1 VNPLLAGGAT
11 TACFLIAGWGW
22 RLLRD
27 RGPEARLQTATTGR
41 AERVGRTSL
50 VARLYDFL
58 GDRFAP
64 RVLGY
69 LSENK
74 RASIRRKLDAAGK
87 PGGMTLQGYA
97 GRKAGYTIIM
107 GGAGALF
114 ALRGNVLP
122 GVLFIAFGW
131 FYTDIWLSGVA
142 RARQARIQRDLPDF
156 LDILAVTVSAGV
168 AFRSALERVAEAL
181 EGPLGE
187 EIMTALRQMELGMSR
202 RQALEGIKDRNS
214 SESLNQFITALLQA
228 EELGVPLADALGN
241 LAEDMRR
248 SFYQAARRRAAK
260 ASPRVSLIVSTVIVP
275 GAIILIVASVISGTD
290 LDFGNFLGD

>member
-1 VNPLLAGGAT
+1 MNPLIAGGAT
-11 TACFLIAGWGW
+11 TACLLIAGWGW
-22 RLLRD
+22 KLVRD
-27 RGPEARLQTATTGR
+27 PGPEARLQTGSSQR
-41 AERVGRTSL
+41 QKKVGRTSL
-50 VARLYDFL
+50 IARLYDFL

-64 RVLGY
+64 RVMGY
-69 LSENK
+69 LSESK
-74 RASIRRKLDAAGK
+74 RTAIRRKLDAAGR

-114 ALRGNVLP
+114 ALRGSWLP
-122 GVLFIAFGW
+122 GILLIAFGW

-181 EGPLGE
+181 QGPLGE

-275 GAIILIVASVISGTD
+275 GAIVLIVASVIAGTD
-290 LDFGNFLGD
+290 LDFGSFLGE

>member
-1 VNPLLAGGAT
+1 VNPLIAGGAT
-11 TACFLIAGWGW
+11 TACLLVAGWGW
-22 RLLRD
+22 RLVRD
-27 RGPEARLQTATTGR
+27 RGPERLQTASRGA

-50 VARLYDFL
+50 VARLYDSL

-69 LSENK
+69 LSDNK
-74 RASIRRKLDAAGK
+74 RAAIRRKLDAAGK

-114 ALRGNVLP
+114 ALRGNLVP

-181 EGPLGE
+181 QGPLGE

-260 ASPRVSLIVSTVIVP
+260 AAPRVSLIVSTVIVP
-275 GAIILIVASVISGTD
+275 GAIVLIVASVIAGTD
-290 LDFGNFLGD
+290 LNFGNFLGE

>member
-1 VNPLLAGGAT
+1 MHPLLAGGAT
-11 TACFLIAGWGW
+11 TACLLIAGWGV
-22 RLLRD
+22 RLMRD
-27 RGPEARLQTATTGR
+27 RGPAARLQAASSGR
-41 AERVGRTSL
+41 SESSGRTSL
-50 VARLYDFL
+50 VARLYDYL

-64 RVLGY
+64 GVLGY

-74 RASIRRKLDAAGK
+74 RAAIRRKLDAAGK

-114 ALRGNVLP
+114 ALRGSWLLGLV
-122 GVLFIAFGW
+122 FIAFGW

-142 RARQARIQRDLPDF
+142 RARQARIERDLPDF

-168 AFRSALERVAEAL
+168 AFRSALERVSEAL
-181 EGPLGE
+181 GGPLSE
-187 EIMTALRQMELGMSR
+187 EVLTALRQMELGMSR
-202 RQALEGIKDRNS
+202 RHALEGIRQRNS
-214 SESLNQFITALLQA
+214 SESLNQFVTALLQA

-260 ASPRVSLIVSTVIVP
+260 ASPRVSLIVSIVIVP
-275 GAIILIVASVISGTD
+275 GAIILIVSSVIAGTD
-290 LDFGNFLGD
+290 IDFGNFFGG

>member
-1 VNPLLAGGAT
+1 MNPMIAGGAT
-11 TACFLIAGWGW
+11 TACLLIAGWGW
-22 RLLRD
+22 RLVRD
-27 RGPEARLQTATTGR
+27 PGPEARLQSASSER
-41 AERVGRTSL
+41 QKRVGRTSL

-64 RVLGY
+64 RVMGY
-69 LSENK
+69 LSESK
-74 RASIRRKLDAAGK
+74 REAIRRKLDAAGR

-114 ALRGNVLP
+114 ALRGTWLP
-122 GVLFIAFGW
+122 GILFIAFGW

-142 RARQARIQRDLPDF
+142 RARQGRIQRDLPDF

-181 EGPLGE
+181 QGPLGE

-202 RQALEGIKDRNS
+202 RNALEGIKDRNS

-275 GAIILIVASVISGTD
+275 GAIILIVASVIAGTD
-290 LDFGNFLGD
+290 LDFGSFLGE

>member
-1 VNPLLAGGAT
+1 MNPLIAGGAT
-11 TACFLIAGWGW
+11 TACLLIAGWGW
-22 RLLRD
+22 RLVRD
-27 RGPEARLQTATTGR
+27 PGPEARLQSASFGR
-41 AERVGRTSL
+41 QEKVGRTSL

-64 RVLGY
+64 RVMGY
-69 LSENK
+69 LSESK
-74 RASIRRKLDAAGK
+74 REAIRRKLDAAGR

-114 ALRGNVLP
+114 ALRGSWLP
-122 GVLFIAFGW
+122 GILFIAFGW

-181 EGPLGE
+181 QGPLGE

-275 GAIILIVASVISGTD
+275 GAIVLIVASVIAGTD
-290 LDFGNFLGD
+290 LDFGSFLGE

>member
-1 VNPLLAGGAT
+1 MNPLIAGGAT
-11 TACFLIAGWGW
+11 TACLLIAGWGW
-22 RLLRD
+22 RLVRD
-27 RGPEARLQTATTGR
+27 PGPGARLQTASSERRER
-41 AERVGRTSL
+41 AGRTSL

-64 RVLGY
+64 RVMGY

-74 RASIRRKLDAAGK
+74 RAAIRRKLDAAGR

-114 ALRGNVLP
+114 ALRGTWLP

-181 EGPLGE
+181 QGPLGE

-275 GAIILIVASVISGTD
+275 GAIILIVASVIAGTD
-290 LDFGNFLGD
+290 LNFGSFLGE

>member
-1 VNPLLAGGAT
+1 MHPLLAGGAT
-11 TACFLIAGWGW
+11 TACLLIAGWGW

-27 RGPEARLQTATTGR
+27 RGPEARVRTTHLAGAPKEGR
-41 AERVGRTSL
+41 HSL
-50 VARLYDFL
+50 VARLYDYL

-107 GGAGALF
+107 GTAGLLF
-114 ALRGNVLP
+114 VVRGTWIA
-122 GVLFIAFGW
+122 GIAFIAFGW

-142 RARQARIQRDLPDF
+142 RARQARIERDLPDF

-168 AFRSALERVAEAL
+168 AFRSALERVSEAL
-181 EGPLGE
+181 EGPLSE

-202 RQALEGIKDRNS
+202 RQALDGIRSRNS

-248 SFYQAARRRAAK
+248 SFYQSARRRAAK

-275 GAIILIVASVISGTD
+275 GAIVLIVASVIAGTD
-290 LDFGNFLGD
+290 IDFGSFFGA

>member
-1 VNPLLAGGAT
+1 VNPLIAGGAT
-11 TACFLIAGWGW
+11 TACLLIAGWGW
-22 RLLRD
+22 KLVRD
-27 RGPEARLQTATTGR
+27 PGPEARLQSGSSQR
-41 AERVGRTSL
+41 QEKVGRTSL
-50 VARLYDFL
+50 IARLYDFL

-64 RVLGY
+64 RVMGY
-69 LSENK
+69 LSESK
-74 RASIRRKLDAAGK
+74 RTAIRRKLDAAGR

-114 ALRGNVLP
+114 ALRGTWLA
-122 GVLFIAFGW
+122 GILFIAFGW

-181 EGPLGE
+181 QGPLGE

-202 RQALEGIKDRNS
+202 RNALEGIKDRNS

-275 GAIILIVASVISGTD
+275 GAIVLIVASVIAGTD
-290 LDFGNFLGD
+290 LDFGSFLGE

>member
-1 VNPLLAGGAT
+1 VHPLLAGGAT
-11 TACFLIAGWGW
+11 TACFLLAGWGW
-22 RLLRD
+22 RLMRD
-27 RGPEARLQTATTGR
+27 RGPASRLQTAAPGS
-41 AERVGRTSL
+41 AEASGRTSL
-50 VARLYDFL
+50 VSRLYDNL

-64 RVLGY
+64 RVMGY
-69 LSENK
+69 LSENR
-74 RASIRRKLDAAGK
+74 RAAIRRKLDSAGR
-87 PGGMTLQGYA
+87 PGGMSVQGYA

-114 ALRGNVLP
+114 VLRANLVLGALCIG
-122 GVLFIAFGW
+122 FGW

-142 RARQARIQRDLPDF
+142 RARQARIERDLPDF
-156 LDILAVTVSAGV
+156 LDILAVTVAAGV
-168 AFRSALERVAEAL
+168 AFRSALERVSEAL
-181 EGPLGE
+181 EGPLSE

-202 RQALEGIKDRNS
+202 RQALEGVRGRNS
-214 SESLNQFITALLQA
+214 SESLNQFVTALLQA

>member
-1 VNPLLAGGAT
+1 MNPLIAGGAT
-11 TACFLIAGWGW
+11 TACLLVAGWGW
-22 RLLRD
+22 RLVRD
-27 RGPEARLQTATTGR
+27 RGPERLQTASRGG

-50 VARLYDFL
+50 VARLYDSL

-69 LSENK
+69 LSDNK
-74 RASIRRKLDAAGK
+74 RAAIRRKLDAAGK

-114 ALRGNVLP
+114 ALRGNLVP

-181 EGPLGE
+181 QGPLGE

-260 ASPRVSLIVSTVIVP
+260 AAPRVSLIVSTVIVP
-275 GAIILIVASVISGTD
+275 GAIVLIVASVIAGTD
-290 LDFGNFLGD
+290 LNFGNFLGE

>member
-1 VNPLLAGGAT
+1 MNPLIAGGAT
-11 TACFLIAGWGW
+11 TACLLIAGWGW
-22 RLLRD
+22 KLVRD
-27 RGPEARLQTATTGR
+27 PGPEARLQGASSGR
-41 AERVGRTSL
+41 QEKVGRTSL

-64 RVLGY
+64 RVMGY

-74 RASIRRKLDAAGK
+74 RDAIRRKLDAAGR

-114 ALRGNVLP
+114 ALRGTWLA
-122 GVLFIAFGW
+122 GILFIAFGW

-181 EGPLGE
+181 QGPLGE

-202 RQALEGIKDRNS
+202 RNALEGIKDRNS

-275 GAIILIVASVISGTD
+275 GAIILIVASVIAGTD
-290 LDFGNFLGD
+290 LNFGSFLGE

>member
-1 VNPLLAGGAT
+1 MNPLVAGGAT
-11 TACFLIAGWGW
+11 TACLLVAGWGW

-27 RGPEARLQTATTGR
+27 RGPEARLQTASSHR

-114 ALRGNVLP
+114 ALRGSVLV
-122 GVLFIAFGW
+122 GALFIAFGW

-142 RARQARIQRDLPDF
+142 RARQARIERDLPDF

-168 AFRSALERVAEAL
+168 AFRSALERVSEAL
-181 EGPLGE
+181 GGPLSE
-187 EIMTALRQMELGMSR
+187 EVLTALRQMELGMSR
-202 RQALEGIKDRNS
+202 RHALEGIRQRNS
-214 SESLNQFITALLQA
+214 SESLNQFVTALLQA

-260 ASPRVSLIVSTVIVP
+260 ASPRVSLIVSIVIVP
-275 GAIILIVASVISGTD
+275 GAIILIVSSVIAGTD
-290 LDFGNFLGD
+290 IDFGNFFGG

>member
-1 VNPLLAGGAT
+1 VHPLIAGGAT
-11 TACFLIAGWGW
+11 TACLLIAGWGW
-22 RLLRD
+22 RLVRD
-27 RGPEARLQTATTGR
+27 RGPEARLQSASSAR
-41 AERVGRTSL
+41 PKRVGRTSL

-74 RASIRRKLDAAGK
+74 RTTIRRKLDAAGK

-114 ALRGNVLP
+114 ALRGNLLP

-202 RQALEGIKDRNS
+202 RQALVGIKDRNS

-275 GAIILIVASVISGTD
+275 GAIILIVASVIAGTD
-290 LDFGNFLGD
+290 LDFGNFLGE

>member
-1 VNPLLAGGAT
+1 MNPLIAGGAT
-11 TACFLIAGWGW
+11 TACLLVAGWGW
-22 RLLRD
+22 RLVRD
-27 RGPEARLQTATTGR
+27 RGPEDRLQTASFVR
-41 AERVGRTSL
+41 RKREGRTSL

-64 RVLGY
+64 RVMGY

-74 RASIRRKLDAAGK
+74 RATIRRKLDAAGR

-114 ALRGNVLP
+114 ALRGNLLP
-122 GVLFIAFGW
+122 GILFIAFGW

-181 EGPLGE
+181 QGPLGE
-187 EIMTALRQMELGMSR
+187 EVMTALRQMELGMSR

-275 GAIILIVASVISGTD
+275 GAIILIVASVIAGTD
-290 LDFGNFLGD
+290 LDFGSFLSE

>member
-1 VNPLLAGGAT
+1 MNPLVAGGAT
-11 TACFLIAGWGW
+11 TACLIVAGWGW

-27 RGPEARLQTATTGR
+27 RGPEARLQTASSGR
-41 AERVGRTSL
+41 AERAGRTSL

-114 ALRGNVLP
+114 ALRGSVLV

-181 EGPLGE
+181 RGPLGE

-275 GAIILIVASVISGTD
+275 GAMILIVASVISGTD

>member
-1 VNPLLAGGAT
+1 MNPLIAGGAT
-11 TACFLIAGWGW
+11 TACLLIAGWGW
-22 RLLRD
+22 RLVRD
-27 RGPEARLQTATTGR
+27 PGPGARLQTASSAR
-41 AERVGRTSL
+41 QESVGRTSL
-50 VARLYDFL
+50 VARLYDVL

-64 RVLGY
+64 RVMGY

-74 RASIRRKLDAAGK
+74 RAAIRRKLDAAGR

-114 ALRGNVLP
+114 ALRGTWLP

-181 EGPLGE
+181 QGPLGE

-275 GAIILIVASVISGTD
+275 GAIILIVASVIAGTD
-290 LDFGNFLGD
+290 LNFGSFLGE

>member
-1 VNPLLAGGAT
+1 MNPLVAGGAT
-11 TACFLIAGWGW
+11 TACLLVAGWGW

-27 RGPEARLQTATTGR
+27 RGPEARLQTASSHR

-114 ALRGNVLP
+114 ALRGSVLV
-122 GVLFIAFGW
+122 GALFIAFGW

-181 EGPLGE
+181 QGPLGE

>member
-1 VNPLLAGGAT
+1 MNPLIAGGAT
-11 TACFLIAGWGW
+11 TACLLIAGWGW
-22 RLLRD
+22 KLVRD
-27 RGPEARLQTATTGR
+27 PGPGARLQTASSER
-41 AERVGRTSL
+41 RERVGRTSL

-64 RVLGY
+64 RVMGY

-74 RASIRRKLDAAGK
+74 RAAIRRKLDAAGR

-114 ALRGNVLP
+114 ALRGTWLP
-122 GVLFIAFGW
+122 GILFIAFGW

-181 EGPLGE
+181 QGPLGE

-275 GAIILIVASVISGTD
+275 GAIILIVASVIAGTD
-290 LDFGNFLGD
+290 LNFGSFLGE

>member
-1 VNPLLAGGAT
+1 MHPLIAGGAT
-11 TACFLIAGWGW
+11 TACLLVAGWGW
-22 RLLRD
+22 RLVRD
-27 RGPEARLQTATTGR
+27 RGPEARLQTASSER
-41 AERVGRTSL
+41 PERVGRTSL

-69 LSENK
+69 LSENR

-114 ALRGNVLP
+114 ALRGNLLP

-202 RQALEGIKDRNS
+202 RQALVGIKDRNS

-275 GAIILIVASVISGTD
+275 GAIILIVASVIAGTD
-290 LDFGNFLGD
+290 LDFGNFLGE

>member
-1 VNPLLAGGAT
+1 MNPLIAGGAT
-11 TACFLIAGWGW
+11 TACLLIAGWGW
-22 RLLRD
+22 KLVRD
-27 RGPEARLQTATTGR
+27 PGPEARLQTGSSR
-41 AERVGRTSL
+41 RQEKVGRTSL
-50 VARLYDFL
+50 IARLYDFL

-64 RVLGY
+64 RVMGY
-69 LSENK
+69 LSESK
-74 RASIRRKLDAAGK
+74 RTAIRRKLDAAGR

-114 ALRGNVLP
+114 ALRGSWLL
-122 GVLFIAFGW
+122 GLLFIAFGW

-181 EGPLGE
+181 QGPLGE

-202 RQALEGIKDRNS
+202 RNALEGIKDRNS

-275 GAIILIVASVISGTD
+275 GAIVLIVASVIAGTD
-290 LDFGNFLGD
+290 LDFGSFLGE

>member
-1 VNPLLAGGAT
+1 M
-11 TACFLIAGWGW
+11 
-22 RLLRD
+22 
-27 RGPEARLQTATTGR
+27 
-41 AERVGRTSL
+41 
-50 VARLYDFL
+50 
-58 GDRFAP
+58 
-64 RVLGY
+64 GY

-74 RASIRRKLDAAGK
+74 RAAIRRKLDAAGR

-114 ALRGNVLP
+114 ALRGTWLP

-181 EGPLGE
+181 QGPLGE

-275 GAIILIVASVISGTD
+275 GAIILIVASVIAGTD
-290 LDFGNFLGD
+290 LNFGSFLGE

>member
-1 VNPLLAGGAT
+1 
-11 TACFLIAGWGW
+11 
-22 RLLRD
+22 
-27 RGPEARLQTATTGR
+27 
-41 AERVGRTSL
+41 
-50 VARLYDFL
+50 
-58 GDRFAP
+58 
-64 RVLGY
+64 
-69 LSENK
+69 
-74 RASIRRKLDAAGK
+74 
-87 PGGMTLQGYA
+87 
-97 GRKAGYTIIM
+97 
-107 GGAGALF
+107 
-114 ALRGNVLP
+114 
-122 GVLFIAFGW
+122 
-131 FYTDIWLSGVA
+131 VA

-181 EGPLGE
+181 RGPLGE

-275 GAIILIVASVISGTD
+275 GAMILIVASVISGTD

>member
-1 VNPLLAGGAT
+1 VNPLVAGGAT
-11 TACFLIAGWGW
+11 TACLLVAGWGW

-27 RGPEARLQTATTGR
+27 RGPEARLQTASSSS

-50 VARLYDFL
+50 IARLYDFL

-114 ALRGNVLP
+114 VLRGNVIT

-181 EGPLGE
+181 QGPLGE